1 MKGRKFPF
9 KLPSTEWG
17 LPQSGNGLL
26 HSWALRLPKRRLCQ
40 INSGVCPTKP
50 ELSPNYHSSFRSF
63 HWSTIRSIDR
73 KHTRTLKK
81 VELHSKSK
89 SSTIKSEQDETTNK
103 NKRGKGEKKKS
114 RVFTV
119 NWSWRRYLNPCHTCH
134 QTYQSQQQLA
144 SFKAGL
150 GRSLAH

>member
-1 MKGRKFPF
+1 MKGKKFPF

-17 LPQSGNGLL
+17 PPQSGNGLL

-89 SSTIKSEQDETTNK
+89 SSTIKSEQDETTHK
-103 NKRGKGEKKKS
+103 NKRGKGEKKKIS
-114 RVFTV
+114 CLHSELVMEKI
-119 NWSWRRYLNPCHTCH
+119 
-134 QTYQSQQQLA
+134 
-144 SFKAGL
+144 FK
-150 GRSLAH
+150 SLPHMSPNIPITTAACQF